1 MEKALGLCSLPKRFA
16 TVIFSVYQLLLWSM
30 QACTDSSPHEGPFKN
45 DAPAWCV
52 APFEPEGI
60 LRYLSLCHVYGTCVI
75 AACSKL
81 KLLKITILIVTR
93 QQNAVTNF
101 KTILMGQSGPMK
113 WNSGGEFSPLP
124 VTIKKNSS
132 SNWMWKINLPVL
144 ILQLIFCGVKYNHRC
159 ALWACTCPY
168 EGDTISSFVLYCGV
182 GKQRL

>member
-45 DAPAWCV
+45 DVPAWCV

-60 LRYLSLCHVYGTCVI
+60 LRYLSLCHIYGTSVV

-81 KLLKITILIVTR
+81 KLLKMTILSSI
-93 QQNAVTNF
+93 QAKNAVTNF

-113 WNSGGEFSPLP
+113 
-124 VTIKKNSS
+124 
-132 SNWMWKINLPVL
+132 
-144 ILQLIFCGVKYNHRC
+144 
-159 ALWACTCPY
+159 
-168 EGDTISSFVLYCGV
+168 
-182 GKQRL
+182 